1 MKKIVAWG
9 SVLVLMLSCTY
20 VFAQP
25 RVRRV
30 KIPQSLTRVKR
41 IPKNALK
48 GELRYVPRRTAQATS
63 KATQAA
69 AAQSGKTTGA
79 VSKSTRVTKGAKST
93 LANQVER
100 QVTQAEQT
108 QAPRLTEIPTRVQ
121 IAEIYKQAKERSKQ
135 EGDPNILIGKESDI
149 SFMRYKRGQETE
161 RLRTQV
167 EQLRAKDQSAL
178 SQEISKYY
186 DDLIDGEMKRH
197 SDAEKDILKR
207 RLEQGNVNAQYE
219 HEPEMNRHLDAM
231 DRINEAE
238 IAAREEVAKNPG
250 LSSVSLKER
259 EARIVKESQYLE
271 DEKLELD
278 WQKEML
284 EKKNAE
290 LIQRRKQ
297 FEEEEKGIV
306 ARINAARDLRVN
318 DVFEQGRVQ
327 RDYELLREKQSQLA
341 AEFEQYQNEVESF
354 NQSVEQYNTAVEQL
368 NADWENFSIDRKIL
382 LKNPSEKSVEVIQ
395 SKKPL

>member
-1 MKKIVAWG
+1 MKKLAALSIMILVSVSSANVFALPKLPKKPMKKIAAVGGKTVEQGAKRA
-9 SVLVLMLSCTY
+9 SVT
-20 VFAQP
+20 
-25 RVRRV
+25 
-30 KIPQSLTRVKR
+30 KK
-41 IPKNALK
+41 
-48 GELRYVPRRTAQATS
+48 TASSSTS

-79 VSKSTRVTKGAKST
+79 VSKSTRATKGAKST

-108 QAPRLTEIPTRVQ
+108 RAPRLAEIPTRTQ
-121 IAEIYKQAKERSKQ
+121 IAKIYRDTKERSKQ
-135 EGDPNILIGKESDI
+135 MGNPNILIGKESDI
-149 SFMRYKRGQETE
+149 SFMRYKRNQETQ
-161 RLRTQV
+161 RLQAQV
-167 EQLRAKDQSAL
+167 KQMRAENQSAL

-186 DDLIDGEMKRH
+186 DELRAAEEQRH
-197 SDAEKDILKR
+197 SDVQMGILKR
-207 RLEQGNVNAQYE
+207 RLEQENPNAQYE

-259 EARIVKESQYLE
+259 EARIVKEGQYLE

-306 ARINAARDLRVN
+306 ARINTARDLRVN

-368 NADWENFSIDRKIL
+368 NADWEKFSIDRNTL

-395 SKKPL
+395 SKKHL